1 MTRHTW
7 RVAVTACAAGALLAG
22 PMALGSTAAPS
33 DPGSVRPDQL
43 GIAPKVDPGI
53 ARALERDLGISR
65 SDAGSRLTFQ
75 ARASSIRDDLAQ
87 RLGATYAGAW
97 VDPTK
102 NVMYV
107 GVADGTAAA
116 AVRAAGARAVVVDH
130 TLAEL
135 EQWQASLDAARLD
148 APDQVPSWYVDV
160 TTNSVV
166 VSVRP
171 GGEVAAQD
179 LVARAGVPAGSVTF
193 EATEEAPR
201 TFIDIVGGNAYTIGG
216 TSRCSVGFAV
226 TGGFV
231 SAGHCGRVGAT
242 TASPSG
248 TFRGSSFP
256 GNDYAWVAAAS
267 GNTPVGAVNRYDGT
281 RVSVAG
287 STDAAVGAAVC
298 RSGSTTGWRC
308 GTIQSRG
315 ASVTY
320 AQGTVSGLI
329 RTNVCAEPGDSG
341 GSLIA
346 GNQAQGVTSGGS
358 GNCSSGGTTYFQPV
372 NEILSAYGLTLITG
386 GGGTT
391 PPPTTACSGYASSYQ
406 GTLSSGA
413 AVAQPSGG
421 SVTVSRSGTIR
432 LCLAGPSGADFD
444 LYLQKR
450 SGSTWSTVAQGTTS
464 SANEAI
470 TYSGTAGTYRY
481 VVLAYSGSGSYVLG
495 ATTP

>member
-1 MTRHTW
+1 MTRTTW

-22 PMALGSTAAPS
+22 PLAVGSTAAAS
-33 DPGSVRPDQL
+33 DPGSTSPDQL
-43 GIAPKVDPGI
+43 GIEQKVDPGI
-53 ARALERDLGISR
+53 ARALERDLGLSR
-65 SDAGSRLTFQ
+65 TDAAARLTFQ
-75 ARASSIRDDLAQ
+75 ARAAGIEDRLEG
-87 RLGATYAGAW
+87 RLGTSFAGAW

-102 NVMYV
+102 NVLYV
-107 GVADGTAAA
+107 GVTDASAAA
-116 AVRAAGARAVVVDH
+116 LAQVAGAKAVVVDD
-130 TLAEL
+130 TLADL
-135 EQWQASLDAARLD
+135 QGWQASLDAASPD
-148 APDQVPSWYVDV
+148 APEQVPSWYVDV
-160 TTNSVV
+160 ATNSVV

-171 GGEVAAQD
+171 GGEAAAQA
-179 LVARAGVPAGSVTF
+179 LIERAGVPAGSVSF
-193 EATEEAPR
+193 EATQEAPQ
-201 TFIDIVGGNAYTIGG
+201 TYIDIVGGNAYYIGSG
-216 TSRCSVGFAV
+216 SRCSVGFAV

-231 SAGHCGRVGAT
+231 TAGHCGRSGAT
-242 TASPSG
+242 TTSPSG
-248 TFRGSSFP
+248 TFAGSSFP
-256 GNDYAWVAAAS
+256 GNDYAWVRAAS

-287 STDAAVGAAVC
+287 STDAAVGASVC

-320 AQGTVSGLI
+320 SQGTVSGLI

-341 GSLIA
+341 GSLLA
-346 GNQAQGVTSGGS
+346 GTQAQGVTSGGS
-358 GNCSSGGTTYFQPV
+358 GNCTSGGTTYFQPV
-372 NEILSAYGLTLITG
+372 NEILSAYGLTLTTG

-391 PPPTTACSGYASSYQ
+391 PPPTTSCSGYAASYQ
-406 GTLSSGA
+406 GSLSSGA

-432 LCLAGPSGADFD
+432 LCLAGPSGTDFD

-464 SANEAI
+464 SSSESIAYN
-470 TYSGTAGTYRY
+470 GTSGTYRY